1 MLFRSGWKPTHTDFQ
16 KGLEQTIKWYTDN
29 RAWWE
34 PAKAATEAKYKQQG
48 Q

>member
-1 MLFRSGWKPTHTDFQ
+1 ELGWKPTHTDFQ

-29 RAWWE
+29 RDWWE